1 MQEKSK
7 AKTLAFG
14 IIVVIIG
21 IMIGVVPIFLEKE
34 HTTEDNNKVN
44 DYLENTSKVKEEEKE
59 NVETP
64 SSDNKEEEFLLI
76 LEIPKIGLKR
86 GVYPLGSDQNTIEK
100 NVAIL
105 KESSLPQEVNGNVV
119 LAAHNGTARISY
131 FNQFH
136 RLELNDIVYIYHEGI
151 KYTYH
156 IDEIYDVKK
165 DGSVEIS
172 RDLNQNTL
180 TLITCKKDTNDRQ
193 LVVVSYLVNKEEY

>member
-1 MQEKSK
+1 M
-7 AKTLAFG
+7 
-14 IIVVIIG
+14 
-21 IMIGVVPIFLEKE
+21 
-34 HTTEDNNKVN
+34 
-44 DYLENTSKVKEEEKE
+44 
-59 NVETP
+59 
-64 SSDNKEEEFLLI
+64 
-76 LEIPKIGLKR
+76 
-86 GVYPLGSDQNTIEK
+86 
-100 NVAIL
+100 
-105 KESSLPQEVNGNVV
+105 VNGNVV

-136 RLELNDIVYIYHEGI
+136 RLELNDIVYIYHERI
-151 KYTYH
+151 KCTYR

>member
-7 AKTLAFG
+7 AKTLTFG

-34 HTTEDNNKVN
+34 HIIEDNNKVN

-59 NVETP
+59 NVDPPTP
-64 SSDNKEEEFLLI
+64 DNKEEEFLLI

-151 KYTYH
+151 KYTYQ